1 MPNTPSPLS
10 GFAFVGEPLER
21 ADALREDADA
31 LARLWPGA
39 RILVL
44 DQDGSAFTGDDDQ
57 PLALTGADI
66 GGGPVPR
73 SSSACAESRRGSRL
87 KPPTSPS
94 AHHAGLICARPRCCG
109 RWPMRPP
116 SAMPAACRT
125 GTRAPASAAWRRRGV
140 CPWWL
145 RPLRAVFHRTL
156 PRVDP
161 AVIVAVEN
169 QGGCCWAG
177 SRTGP
182 RVVTGAGRLRRTR
195 RDLRADRGARSP

>member
-66 GGGPVPR
+66 GGGPGSAIFLGLRGEQAWFSVEAASVTVTAPRRLDLRQAALLWSVADATAFSYARGMSYWHSRTRFCGYAVVPWR
-73 SSSACAESRRGSRL
+73 S
-87 KPPTSPS
+87 
-94 AHHAGLICARPRCCG
+94 
-109 RWPMRPP
+109 
-116 SAMPAACRT
+116 PAA
-125 GTRAPASAAWRRRGV
+125 ASGA
-140 CPWWL
+140 
-145 RPLRAVFHRTL
+145 LRAVFHRAL
-156 PRVDP
+156 PACR
-161 AVIVAVEN
+161 
-169 QGGCCWAG
+169 
-177 SRTGP
+177 P
-182 RVVTGAGRLRRTR
+182 RG
-195 RDLRADRGARSP
+195 DRGG